1 MLSPLLINSSSLGY
15 QIPTQPRLA
24 AEKLANADN
33 DEVLSFLGTETLH
46 TAYLSGL
53 IRDNGIVN
61 PTNRGS
67 FYGYRNERQE
77 LEGIA
82 LIGHAILIEAKTHRS
97 LRAFAEAAKGC
108 TTSHMIL
115 CEENRIDEFW
125 RHYAPGGQEM
135 RRASRQLLFELR
147 WPTEVSR
154 AKSILR
160 PATIDDLDLLI
171 PVHAEM
177 ARTESGVD
185 PLETDP
191 IGFAQRYSKRIMNGQ
206 TWVSMSEGKLAFK
219 AEVVNETPE
228 MTHIEGVWV
237 SPELRRQRFGLGCM
251 SQLAKMLLWRTKC
264 LCLLVNDENE
274 AAACFARQA
283 GYHLRGVYDTIFLK

>member
-15 QIPTQPRLA
+15 QIPTHPRLT
-24 AEKLANADN
+24 AEKLANADR
-33 DEVLSFLGTETLH
+33 DEVLSFLGTQTLH

-53 IRDNGIVN
+53 IRDNGIEN
-61 PTNRGS
+61 PKNRGS
-67 FYGYRNERQE
+67 FYCYRNERQE
-77 LEGIA
+77 LEGVA
-82 LIGHAILIEAKTHRS
+82 LIGHAILVEAKTHRS
-97 LRAFAEAAKGC
+97 LRAFAEAAKRC
-108 TTSHMIL
+108 TSSHMIL

-125 RHYAPGGQEM
+125 RHYAQGGQEL

-147 WPTEVSR
+147 WPTEISKP
-154 AKSILR
+154 KSTLR
-160 PATIDDLDLLI
+160 QATLDDLDLLI

-177 ARTESGVD
+177 AQAESGVN
-185 PLETDP
+185 PLEVDP
-191 IGFAQRYSKRIMNGQ
+191 IGFAERYAKRIVNGQ
-206 TWVSMSEGKLAFK
+206 TWVSIVEGKLAFK

-237 SPELRRQRFGLGCM
+237 RPELRQQRFGLGCM
-251 SQLAKMLLWRTKC
+251 SQLARMLLWRTKC